1 MSCKVFG
8 QETKQRC
15 PRRFRDPILPSRAE
29 EDTKQKENKRT
40 KWEHPKKEGPTD
52 IKLENSKQA
61 DATVAA
67 KDDDDENNTSNKV
80 SIENVGIKMLRES
93 SCLLPP
99 SQPIILR
106 SGKKEDISRETMVT
120 PNRTT
125 SRQDGTIRK
134 TMIRSGERKTRSAGS
149 NTDPGSTLKK
159 SGESGSECGSEQQKE
174 VTSESEVVSLD
185 IFDDSVWDTDLEAE
199 DIKEPY
205 DHTGRS
211 SYINRCRQLGVT
223 PISYF
228 LRHMK
233 DKELDLRY
241 HGLGSRGARAVT
253 PTIATSCHIHKL
265 DLTDNNLSRSGG
277 LALCDMIQENCFIS
291 ELVLS
296 SNKLNLCI
304 WDLCDA
310 IILNDSLT
318 HLTLSDNDFNDYSAP
333 VIAKLIRNAKKLEHL
348 DLSHNKFE
356 SRSGKV
362 LGPALSENAT
372 IKHLN
377 LSWNNLRSTGFE
389 ILATGIKGNCALK
402 HLDLSWNGIDRGVAK
417 VLGEAL
423 KSNNT
428 LEYLDISNCR
438 VNPECSVLIGLGL
451 SCNEILKE
459 IKMVR
464 NPMESAGCYAIC
476 AAVLRNPKP
485 AIEKL
490 NFQHSHVNED
500 FHDLFE
506 QLKEKLPDIKV
517 IYGNQE
523 AKKKPKAMIHP
534 MALLV
539 RYLDDNNIRLAD
551 CFGKFDEDGSMTV
564 THEEFIKG
572 IESIGLRLDDVQK
585 TFLLNEMDRDGDGE
599 IDYSELVRSRM
610 EFKAKAN
617 SAEYLFPKMI
627 QPTS

>member
-1 MSCKVFG
+1 MSCKVLNR
-8 QETKQRC
+8 EAKQRC
-15 PRRFRDPILPSRAE
+15 PRRSREQILPSTAE
-29 EDTKQKENKRT
+29 DSSQKENKRT
-40 KWEHPKKEGPTD
+40 KWEEPE
-52 IKLENSKQA
+52 
-61 DATVAA
+61 
-67 KDDDDENNTSNKV
+67 KDDSPITENRNENHVNNNNDDDNNSGP
-80 SIENVGIKMLRES
+80 IDGVGIKMLRES

-99 SQPIILR
+99 SQPVILR

-120 PNRTT
+120 PNRTST
-125 SRQDGTIRK
+125 RQDGGRRK
-134 TMIRSGERKTRSAGS
+134 TMSRSGQRKSRSASS
-149 NTDPGSTLKK
+149 NTDQSSLKK
-159 SGESGSECGSEQQKE
+159 SGGSECGSEQQKE
-174 VTSESEVVSLD
+174 ITSESEVVTLD

-199 DIKEPY
+199 DTKEPY
-205 DHTGRS
+205 DHSGRS

-228 LRHMK
+228 LRHMQ

-241 HGLGSRGARAVT
+241 HGLGSRGSRAVT
-253 PTIATSCHIHKL
+253 PTIATSCHIQKL
-265 DLTDNNLSRSGG
+265 DLTDNNLGRSGG
-277 LALCDMIQENCFIS
+277 LALCEMIKENCFIT

-296 SNKLNLCI
+296 SNKLNLCV

-310 IILNDSLT
+310 IIQNDTLT
-318 HLTLSDNDFNDYSAP
+318 HLILSDNDFNDYSAP
-333 VIAKLIRNAKKLEHL
+333 VLAKLITNTKKLEFL
-348 DLSHNKFE
+348 DLSHNKLE
-356 SRSGKV
+356 SRSGKA
-362 LGPALSENAT
+362 LGPALSENST
-372 IKHLN
+372 INHLN
-377 LSWNNLRSTGFE
+377 LSWNNLRANGFE
-389 ILATGIKGNCALK
+389 ALANGIKGNCALK

-417 VLGEAL
+417 ALGEAL
-423 KSNNT
+423 KFNNT
-428 LEYLDISNCR
+428 LEHLNISNCR

-451 SCNEILKE
+451 SCNETLKE
-459 IKMVR
+459 LKMVR

-476 AAVLRNPKP
+476 AAVLRNQGP

-490 NFQHSHVNED
+490 DFQHSHVNED
-500 FHDLFE
+500 FNEIFE
-506 QLKEKLPDIKV
+506 QLKEKLPDVRV
-517 IYGNQE
+517 IHGSQE

-572 IESIGLRLDDVQK
+572 IESIGLRLDDAQK